1 MFQSRDREGADA
13 LRLVTRTW
21 RRHSCRRLA
30 RTEPRLQGAVAG
42 RSRACRSRDCNVM
55 YSVATPVTSS
65 AAFFFRQLSLVSE
78 ELPPRS
84 RPPAQRLTPNS
95 LASRLY
101 RGTGNKSRPVFASLR
116 RKVERYSSECLTKA
130 GRCFG
135 SALRDVSS
143 PDQLDKYD
151 GAAASAPLHRASI
164 LSFDRRS
171 ERRMFISL
179 DPRRISPA

>member
-1 MFQSRDREGADA
+1 
-13 LRLVTRTW
+13 
-21 RRHSCRRLA
+21 
-30 RTEPRLQGAVAG
+30 
-42 RSRACRSRDCNVM
+42 M
-55 YSVATPVTSS
+55 YSVATPVTPS
-65 AAFFFRQLSLVSE
+65 AAFFIRPVPHVFK
-78 ELPPRS
+78 ELPPRP
-84 RPPAQRLTPNS
+84 RPPAQRVTRKS

-151 GAAASAPLHRASI
+151 GAAVSAPLHRASK
-164 LSFDRRS
+164 LFWKLGLLLVARMLHHDRS
-171 ERRMFISL
+171 EAR
-179 DPRRISPA
+179 